1 MSDMKSQKSI
11 KINNMSKSFNTKEL
25 LRQSLE
31 AIENHKLIF
40 IDDIS
45 TYLPCSRATFYNHQL
60 DKVDDIK
67 DSLVKNRVELKVAMR
82 NKWFKSDSPP
92 LQIAL
97 MKLISSD
104 DERRAMSTS
113 FMESNQ
119 NHKVEDLRE
128 FSDEELIEMMKS
140 KEEDNQEGGED
151 DPTT

>member
-1 MSDMKSQKSI
+1 
-11 KINNMSKSFNTKEL
+11 MSKAYNTEEL

-31 AIENHKLIF
+31 AIEKHKLVF

-60 DKVDDIK
+60 DKVDAIK

-113 FMESNQ
+113 FMETKQ
-119 NHKVEDLRE
+119 KHKVEDLRE
-128 FSDEELIEMMKS
+128 FTDEQLLDMMKDEEQDDQQET
-140 KEEDNQEGGED
+140 DNTGTE
-151 DPTT
+151 

>member
-1 MSDMKSQKSI
+1 
-11 KINNMSKSFNTKEL
+11 MSKAYNTEEL

-31 AIENHKLIF
+31 AIEKHKLVF

-60 DKVDDIK
+60 DKVDAIK
-67 DSLVKNRVELKVAMR
+67 DYLVKNRVELKVAMR

-113 FMESNQ
+113 FMETKQ
-119 NHKVEDLRE
+119 KHKVEDLRE
-128 FSDEELIEMMKS
+128 FTDEELLDMMKD
-140 KEEDNQEGGED
+140 EEQDDQQETDNTGTE
-151 DPTT
+151 

>member
-1 MSDMKSQKSI
+1 
-11 KINNMSKSFNTKEL
+11 MSKAYDTKEL

-31 AIENHKLIF
+31 AIEKHKLVF

-60 DKVDDIK
+60 DKVDAIK

-113 FMESNQ
+113 FMETKQ
-119 NHKVEDLRE
+119 KHKVEDLRE
-128 FSDEELIEMMKS
+128 FTDEQLLDMMKDEEQDDQQET
-140 KEEDNQEGGED
+140 DNTGTE
-151 DPTT
+151 

>member
-1 MSDMKSQKSI
+1 MS
-11 KINNMSKSFNTKEL
+11 NAYNTEEL

-31 AIENHKLIF
+31 AIEKHKLIF

-82 NKWFKSDSPP
+82 NKWFLSDSPP

-104 DERRAMSTS
+104 DERRSMSTS
-113 FMESNQ
+113 FMETKQ
-119 NHKVEDLRE
+119 KHQMEDLKE
-128 FSDEELIEMMKS
+128 FSDEELVEMMKS
-140 KEEDNQEGGED
+140 KEIDDQKGGEHD
-151 DPTT
+151 SIT

>member
-1 MSDMKSQKSI
+1 MMSAWLVDHKK
-11 KINNMSKSFNTKEL
+11 KHMSKAYNTEEL

-31 AIENHKLIF
+31 AIDKHKLVF

-60 DKVDDIK
+60 DKVDAIK

-113 FMESNQ
+113 FMETKQ
-119 NHKVEDLRE
+119 KHKVEDLRE
-128 FSDEELIEMMKS
+128 FTDEELLDMMKD
-140 KEEDNQEGGED
+140 EEQDDQQETDNS
-151 DPTT
+151 

>member
-1 MSDMKSQKSI
+1 MSDKKSQKST
-11 KINNMSKSFNTKEL
+11 KTHKMSKAYNTEEL

-31 AIENHKLIF
+31 AIEKHKLVF

-60 DKVDDIK
+60 DKVDAIK

-113 FMESNQ
+113 FMETKQ
-119 NHKVEDLRE
+119 KHKVEDLRE
-128 FSDEELIEMMKS
+128 FTDEELLDMMKD
-140 KEEDNQEGGED
+140 EEQDDQQETDNTGTE
-151 DPTT
+151 

>member
-1 MSDMKSQKSI
+1 MMSAWLVDHKTK
-11 KINNMSKSFNTKEL
+11 NMSKAYNTEEL

-31 AIENHKLIF
+31 AIDKHKLVF

-60 DKVDDIK
+60 DKVDAIK

-113 FMESNQ
+113 FMETKQ
-119 NHKVEDLRE
+119 KHKVEDLRE
-128 FSDEELIEMMKS
+128 FTDEELLDMMKD
-140 KEEDNQEGGED
+140 EEQDDQQETDNTRTE
-151 DPTT
+151 

>member
-1 MSDMKSQKSI
+1 MWII
-11 KINNMSKSFNTKEL
+11 KQNKMSKAYNTEEL

-31 AIENHKLIF
+31 AIEKHKLVF

-60 DKVDDIK
+60 DKVDAIK

-82 NKWFKSDSPP
+82 DKWFKSDSPP

-113 FMESNQ
+113 FMETKQ
-119 NHKVEDLRE
+119 KHKVEDLRE
-128 FSDEELIEMMKS
+128 FTDEELLDMMKD
-140 KEEDNQEGGED
+140 EEQDDQQETDNTGTE
-151 DPTT
+151 

>member
-1 MSDMKSQKSI
+1 
-11 KINNMSKSFNTKEL
+11 MSKSYDTKEL
-25 LRQSLE
+25 LRQSLK
-31 AIENHKLIF
+31 AIEKHKLVF

-60 DKVDDIK
+60 DKVDAIK

-82 NKWFKSDSPP
+82 SKWFKSDSPP

-113 FMESNQ
+113 FMETKQ
-119 NHKVEDLRE
+119 KHKVEDLRE
-128 FSDEELIEMMKS
+128 FTDEELLDMMKD
-140 KEEDNQEGGED
+140 EEQDNQQETDNTGTE
-151 DPTT
+151 

>member
-1 MSDMKSQKSI
+1 
-11 KINNMSKSFNTKEL
+11 MSKSFNTEEL
-25 LRQSLE
+25 LSQSLE
-31 AIENHKLIF
+31 AIDKHKLIF

-67 DSLVKNRVELKVAMR
+67 DSLIKNRVELKVAMR

-113 FMESNQ
+113 FMESKQ

-140 KEEDNQEGGED
+140 KEEDEQEGGED